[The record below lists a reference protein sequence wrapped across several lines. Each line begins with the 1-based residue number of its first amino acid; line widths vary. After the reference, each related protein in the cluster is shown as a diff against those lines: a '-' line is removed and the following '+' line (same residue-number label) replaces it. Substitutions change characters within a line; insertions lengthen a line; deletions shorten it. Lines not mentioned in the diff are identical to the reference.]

1 MNTESGTATNKPP
14 YLPYST
20 FKNFLASI
28 KAGAIPSRIDKS
40 LLDRYSG
47 SVQSWLI
54 SALKFFGFTDDSGK
68 PQPELES
75 LIESEEQDRKQIW
88 RKTFDKAYG
97 PLINGLDLTRATPG
111 ELSERFA
118 AQGLSG
124 ETLIKCHAFF
134 AAAAEDAGVTLA
146 DHLKIRPKPSGPR
159 KSRKNRNGGGPDDPP
174 PPPPNGP
181 GSTATQKTMRE
192 MLLEKFPA
200 FNPEWPEDIQT
211 KWFSG
216 FEKLMK
222 SAGEDE
228 D

>member
-1 MNTESGTATNKPP
+1 MNTESGTTANKPP

-54 SALKFFGFTDDSGK
+54 SALKFFGFTDDGGK

-75 LIESEEQDRKQIW
+75 FIESEEQDRKKIW
-88 RKTFDKAYG
+88 RELFDKAYA

-146 DHLKIRPKPSGPR
+146 DHLKVRPKPSGPR
-159 KSRKNRNGGGPDDPP
+159 KSRKNRNGGTSDDLPQPP
-174 PPPPNGP
+174 PPGAA
-181 GSTATQKTMRE
+181 TTTQKTMRE
-192 MLLEKFPA
+192 MLLEKFPEFDPA
-200 FNPEWPEDIQT
+200 WSEDLQT
-211 KWFSG
+211 KWFAG

-222 SAGEDE
+222 STGTDAE
-228 D
+228 